1 MCEGPSPLGTWEGR
15 ADRAMEN
22 KYFQGMGESSPVGT
36 AGPAELLNWSPETVK
51 NRKRNGTVHIFCKA
65 KLNQHLQKISLLN
78 GIAGFH

>member
-1 MCEGPSPLGTWEGR
+1 
-15 ADRAMEN
+15 MEN
-22 KYFQGMGESSPVGT
+22 KYFQGMGVNTAVGMAEPV
-36 AGPAELLNWSPETVK
+36 ELLNQNPETVK